1 MVKLPDRTPTL
12 HVTFINEFGD
22 KQEVIKDLWDS
33 TIGSVVSAFSE
44 ALMGFGFSPEN
55 VKEYFDNEVE

>member
-1 MVKLPDRTPTL
+1 MVKYPDKTPVL

-22 KQEVIKDLWDS
+22 KQEVIKDLYDS
-33 TIGSVVSAFSE
+33 TIGSLISAFAS

-55 VKEYFDNEVE
+55 VKEYFDDGMV